1 MKLKTFTIENFRSY
15 NEPVCI
21 PISDFTIFVGK
32 NDAGKSTILEAL
44 DLFFN
49 EDQGSVKWDKGDL
62 NIHSG
67 SSLTKFTAVF
77 TDLPEQIIIDSSV
90 ETTLE
95 QEYLLNQD
103 GDLEVIKTFSKAK
116 PTTSVR
122 CFHPNNPECCDLL
135 TKKIADLKKI
145 ADKNN
150 IQLSDKSRCSAIR
163 NDIWNHFSEQ
173 LLLVNQE
180 IDVSKADGKIIAD
193 KIQEELPRYYLFRS
207 DRNNSDSDEE
217 VQDPLKHAVDEILHE
232 SDIQEQLAEIANRV
246 TQQLQEVSDRTL
258 AKLQE
263 LDPAIASSLQPKIP
277 EAKSL
282 KWKDAFK
289 SISISGDDDIPINK
303 RGSGVKRLVLISFF
317 RAEAERKAAQENSKS
332 VIYAIEEP
340 ETSQHD
346 NAIRMLVDS
355 FKSIANTG
363 IGQVLLTSH
372 NPFLLKGI
380 DLNDIRIVNCQ
391 DETPRV
397 RIPEPKTIAF
407 PSINEVIYLAFDE
420 ATVEYHNELW
430 GAIELND
437 LKKDFEKIQRK
448 VSYIAKGKDGQKKS
462 EKQICL
468 SEKIRHQYHHP
479 DNHFNEPYTMEE
491 LRESIDDMRH
501 FLNQKLTTENEL

>member
-1 MKLKTFTIENFRSY
+1 MKLKSFTIENFRSY
-15 NEPVCI
+15 NEPIRI
-21 PISDFTIFVGK
+21 PISEFTVFVGK

-67 SSLTKFTAVF
+67 SNLTKFTAVF
-77 TDLPEQIIIDSSV
+77 TDLPEQIIIDSTV
-90 ETTLE
+90 ATTLQE
-95 QEYLLNQD
+95 EYLLNKD
-103 GDLEVIKTFSKAK
+103 NDLEIIKTFSKSK
-116 PTTSVR
+116 PTTLVR
-122 CFHPNNPECCDLL
+122 CIHPNHPECCDLL
-135 TKKIADLKKI
+135 SKKISELKSVAK
-145 ADKNN
+145 KNG
-150 IQLSDKSRCSAIR
+150 IELSDKSISSKIR
-163 NDIWNHFSEQ
+163 REIWNHFGDT
-173 LLLVNQE
+173 LLLTSQE
-180 IDVSKADGKIIAD
+180 IDVSKADAKVIAD
-193 KIQEELPRYYLFRS
+193 KIQEELPRFYLFRS

-232 SDIQEQLAEIANRV
+232 SDIQEQLADIAARV
-246 TQQLQEVSDRTL
+246 TEQLQEVSDRTL

-263 LDPAIASSLQPKIP
+263 LDPAIARSLQPRIP

-346 NAIRMLVDS
+346 NAIRMLIES
-355 FKSIANTG
+355 FKSIVNTG
-363 IGQVLLTSH
+363 VGQILLTSH
-372 NPFLLKGI
+372 NPFLLKEI
-380 DLNDIRIVNCQ
+380 DFHSIRIVNNQ
-391 DETPRV
+391 DENPRV

-407 PSINEVIYLAFDE
+407 PSINEVIFLAFDE
-420 ATVEYHNELW
+420 ATEAYHNELW

-437 LKKDFEKIQRK
+437 LKKEFEETQRK
-448 VSYIAKGKDGQKKS
+448 VSYIPKGKDGKAKP

-468 SEKIRHQYHHP
+468 AEKIRHQYHHP
-479 DNHFNEPYTMEE
+479 DNHFNEVYTIVE
-491 LRESIDDMRH
+491 LVESTNDMRR
-501 FLNQKLTTENEL
+501 FLSQKLSTKKDL